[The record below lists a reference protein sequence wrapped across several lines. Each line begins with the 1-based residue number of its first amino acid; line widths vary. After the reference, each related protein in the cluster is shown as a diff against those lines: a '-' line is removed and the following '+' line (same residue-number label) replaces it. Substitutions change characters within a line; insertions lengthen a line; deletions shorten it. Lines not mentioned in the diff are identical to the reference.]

1 MGGRTAPLS
10 ASLSSGAESLYHNVF
25 LPSSAGIRLVCRSR
39 AMNNAAVDFLCVSRC
54 VHINFCSLVISFFVQ
69 WYVIRGGFAGSWVMN
84 MVFFFFFCKIK
95 PHYFSLPKCL
105 EQAIFNNPIVTYLL
119 TNVKIVKTISI
130 FLF

>member
-1 MGGRTAPLS
+1 MCALDANGASVSATFRDLLVSLDGLTHVGGRTAPLS

-25 LPSSAGIRLVCRSR
+25 LPSAAGIRLVCRSR

-84 MVFFFFFCKIK
+84 MVFCVFFFAK
-95 PHYFSLPKCL
+95 
-105 EQAIFNNPIVTYLL
+105 
-119 TNVKIVKTISI
+119 
-130 FLF
+130 